1 MIFEF
6 TVSYRDPC
14 VDSKL
19 APPYF
24 TENSY
29 SFELYSDLKIIFM
42 SMEDKDYG
50 LNCGGYMNNLL
61 YLSGPVLDTSLPF
74 GADILS

>member
-1 MIFEF
+1 
-6 TVSYRDPC
+6 
-14 VDSKL
+14 
-19 APPYF
+19 
-24 TENSY
+24 
-29 SFELYSDLKIIFM
+29 M